1 MDEASAGYRFVDWTY
16 EIKAHI
22 ACFYSKRTY
31 FDCKIWLKM
40 TLNRVGFWYNMNI
53 IHLYWGK
60 ISAIQRNMSNFYKR
74 INMVTDNRTF
84 FSRREDMEE
93 GL

>member
-1 MDEASAGYRFVDWTY
+1 
-16 EIKAHI
+16 
-22 ACFYSKRTY
+22 
-31 FDCKIWLKM
+31 M